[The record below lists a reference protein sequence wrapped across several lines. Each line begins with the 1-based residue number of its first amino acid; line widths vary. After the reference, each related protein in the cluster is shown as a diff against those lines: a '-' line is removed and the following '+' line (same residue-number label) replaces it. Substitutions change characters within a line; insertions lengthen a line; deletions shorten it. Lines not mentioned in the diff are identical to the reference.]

1 MSSHEWLTDDHPE
14 SSEGGPSAQRPYLLV
29 PLLAIGRNVH
39 ANAAGWSDPTP
50 GGGVVCKT
58 CNKEVRAQLSGLMLF
73 PLIKAN
79 TDLLRFTYA
88 LPPHRSGGG
97 FSVEICRGSGT
108 SVTRD
113 VESPTS
119 VKLLAG
125 DQAPAGGGAGPTT
138 ESRQDD
144 ADARRSEE
152 ELKEKLDELSPKE
165 AEERYDF
172 LNGKSI
178 SELTDAE
185 YEERLAL
192 ALKLSEKAA
201 GAPKKKA
208 E

>member
-1 MSSHEWLTDDHPE
+1 M
-14 SSEGGPSAQRPYLLV
+14 
-29 PLLAIGRNVH
+29 LAIGRNVH
-39 ANAAGWSDPTP
+39 VNAAGWSDPTP
-50 GGGVVCKT
+50 GGGVVCET
-58 CNKEVRAQLSGLMLF
+58 CNKPQRAQLSGLMLF
-73 PLIKAN
+73 PLFKAD
-79 TDLLRFTYA
+79 TDLLRFTYV

-113 VESPTS
+113 VERPTS
-119 VKLLAG
+119 VKFLAG
-125 DQAPAGGGAGPTT
+125 DQSPAGVGPTT
-138 ESRQDD
+138 EGRRDD
-144 ADARRSEE
+144 ADTRRSEE
-152 ELKEKLDELSPKE
+152 ELKKKLDEFSPKE

-192 ALKLSEKAA
+192 ALKLSDKAA
-201 GAPKKKA
+201 GTPKKKP